1 VEVEAISWVRSLR
14 SSCARIAAT
23 SAREAKRLRFATP
36 VSLAQTRLELDR
48 LAIGRNRIILP
59 SRRLE
64 CVAVAEPDLGLQ
76 RVLAQQLLV
85 EADGFVVFADTRQYG
100 GLQVAETRAA
110 RIGREQ
116 LVDLCQGLDRLVVPV
131 QYHGIVVPRGLEARR
146 QFQAACQQALGVVVA
161 TDARG
166 DLGQHA
172 DRRHVGR
179 KPLQVAAQQ
188 RLGDGDTAFGQC
200 QRRFHEPGVARRVA
214 DVVGVGLVG
223 ACGIAHRIQVITQR
237 TPGIG
242 HGWLQAHGR
251 TQRRDGF
258 LAAPGI
264 AKRQPEFTLCGCP
277 ARLRGGQR
285 LEDAQ
290 CVCDVVRSPPGHR
303 QQQRRGRV
311 IRNRAEDLAC
321 LLGSQTRLGHEQLFG
336 VGQRHV

>member
-1 VEVEAISWVRSLR
+1 M
-14 SSCARIAAT
+14 
-23 SAREAKRLRFATP
+23 
-36 VSLAQTRLELDR
+36 QD
-48 LAIGRNRIILP
+48 
-59 SRRLE
+59 
-64 CVAVAEPDLGLQ
+64 
-76 RVLAQQLLV
+76 
-85 EADGFVVFADTRQYG
+85 
-100 GLQVAETRAA
+100 
-110 RIGREQ
+110 
-116 LVDLCQGLDRLVVPV
+116 
-131 QYHGIVVPRGLEARR
+131 HGIVVARRPEARR
-146 QFQAACQQALGVVVA
+146 QFQAAGQQVLGVAVA
-161 TDARG
+161 PDARG

-172 DRRHVGR
+172 DGSHVSW
-179 KPLQVAAQQ
+179 KLLQVTAQQ
-188 RLGDGDTAFGQC
+188 RLGDGDATFGQC
-200 QRRFHEPGVARRVA
+200 QRRFHEPGIARRIA
-214 DVVGVGLVG
+214 NVVGVGLVG
-223 ACGIAHRIQVITQR
+223 ACGITHRIQVITQGA
-237 TPGIG
+237 PGIG
-242 HGWLQAHGR
+242 HRRLQAHGR